1 MNWFDLRYSQ
11 YQQSLDTFTHKRR
24 LGCAVTMSHS
34 RKRSHASKLDEFLKT
49 RQTGNTAGLIERNHF
64 YRTRESNVQNCKMEI
79 NKRRKKHWKIQY
91 SVLEYVIS
99 VSAADMSNR
108 NFHNRRCVY
117 ST

>member
-1 MNWFDLRYSQ
+1 
-11 YQQSLDTFTHKRR
+11 
-24 LGCAVTMSHS
+24 MSHI
-34 RKRSHASKLDEFLKT
+34 RKRSHASKHHEFLKIH
-49 RQTGNTAGLIERNHF
+49 QTVNTAVFIEIKYF

-79 NKRRKKHWKIQY
+79 NIGREKDRKIKY
-91 SVLEYVIS
+91 SLQEYLG